1 MMRGVIRAWIVCA
14 GVAWAGVA
22 LAQPK
27 APAPAAPKA
36 APAAAPKAPKAAP
49 KVNPRVE
56 HKAAA
61 AAHVNGDYQ
70 KALEHIDR
78 GLAVAPKDRNLR
90 RLKGTVLLEQRDY
103 PGALEAYEAYLDVV
117 PGGQNKRHAQNIV
130 NKLRAVKSTFL
141 EITLANGPADVYLD
155 SKTLGR
161 FCRAE
166 PSCNQPVLPNPY
178 TVIVER
184 PGFKRWTGPITVAS
198 GQTAKLS
205 VTLEE
210 KPSQLT
216 LRVTPPEASIT
227 VDDAPYDPSKPIA
240 AGDHDVVVSLAGHK
254 EERFKIKASEGN
266 PVEREVALLP
276 IVPIRIEPATAE
288 LQLDGKPVQL
298 QDGGLALPPGA
309 HKLVA
314 RAPDFEDRELEVP
327 ADRPAGYELV
337 VQLDRKVVPPP
348 PPPPPPIFT
357 TQRKIA
363 LAAGGAGVL
372 AVGAGVL
379 LGMQSGKLE
388 DDAYALC
395 ASPSEPCVDAPAAN
409 DHISRAQSRALQ
421 ANIAFGVAG
430 GAAIAAAVLW
440 FTGAHRTPEARVDV
454 TPRLGAGTAGLDLA
468 VRF

>member
-14 GVAWAGVA
+14 GVAWAGAAV
-22 LAQPK
+22 AQPK
-27 APAPAAPKA
+27 SPAPAAPKRPA
-36 APAAAPKAPKAAP
+36 PTAPKLSPAAQ
-49 KVNPRVE
+49 

-61 AAHVNGDYQ
+61 AAHVGGDYQ
-70 KALEHIDR
+70 KALEHIEK
-78 GLAVAPKDRNLR
+78 GLEVAPKDRKLR

-103 PGALEAYEAYLDVV
+103 PGALDAYEAYLEVAL
-117 PGGQNKRHAQNIV
+117 PGRDRLQAQNIV
-130 NKLRAVKSTFL
+130 GKLRAVKSTFL

-155 SKTLGR
+155 SRTLGR

-166 PSCNQPVLPNPY
+166 PSCNQPVLPNQY

-184 PGFKRWTGPITVAS
+184 PGFKRWTSLGPVTVAS
-198 GQTAKLS
+198 GRTTPLA

-216 LRVTPPEASIT
+216 LRVTPPEAT
-227 VDDAPYDPSKPIA
+227 VTVGDAPYDPSKPIA

-254 EERFKIKASEGN
+254 PDRFTLEASEGK
-266 PVEREVALLP
+266 PIERDVVLTP
-276 IVPIRIEPATAE
+276 IVPLRVEPATAE
-288 LQLDGKPVQL
+288 LRLGGRPVERLDGGAVI
-298 QDGGLALPPGA
+298 PPGA
-309 HKLVA
+309 HKLAAHAPGFQA
-314 RAPDFEDRELEVP
+314 REIEIP
-327 ADRPAGYELV
+327 AERPAGYELV
-337 VQLDRKVVPPP
+337 VTLEREVIPPP
-348 PPPPPPIFT
+348 PPPPPPTFT
-357 TQRKIA
+357 LQRKIA
-363 LAAGGAGVL
+363 VGVGGAGVL

-395 ASPSEPCVDAPAAN
+395 ASPAEPCVDAPSAN

-440 FTGAHRTPEARVDV
+440 FTGGPRAPESRVDV